1 MSGATSTHLTSCGS
15 EAKISEQYSTAKY
28 GGNSAGG
35 RSVYHEAQ
43 KEIWAKVDN
52 AGSSGQGRL
61 TPHLIIA
68 RRFGTCVSVEN
79 LPWSSAGEGE

>member
-28 GGNSAGG
+28 GGNIAGG
-35 RSVYHEAQ
+35 RSVYHEAH
-43 KEIWAKVDN
+43 KGIWAKVDN

-61 TPHLIIA
+61 TPH
-68 RRFGTCVSVEN
+68 RREAVRHLRVRWEFTVVERRR
-79 LPWSSAGEGE
+79 G